1 MFIGIKRIQKQ
12 IQSSQLNIRQ
22 SSADNQN
29 SDPEVQIQ
37 RDLQH
42 RMNLKEWKWPLKS
55 WCIKDT
61 LGERV
66 TQGLQVRK
74 RGLLKRRK
82 KGWYMWLLKVCS

>member
-42 RMNLKEWKWPLKS
+42 RMNLKEWK
-55 WCIKDT
+55 
-61 LGERV
+61 
-66 TQGLQVRK
+66 
-74 RGLLKRRK
+74 
-82 KGWYMWLLKVCS
+82 